1 MGDGHHGAGIAR
13 QELFQPFHRL
23 GVEVVGRFVEQQH
36 VRLLQ
41 QQAAQ
46 CDAALFTAGQVGDL
60 GIPRRQAQRI
70 GSHVQLVFQGVRVAG
85 GQDRL
90 EALLFLG
97 QRVEVGAFLGVGGVH
112 RLQRGLGLQH
122 FAHAFLDR
130 LAHGL
135 VRVQF
140 RFLRQV
146 TDLDAG
152 LRAGFTLEIG
162 VHAGHDL
169 QHGGLAGAVQAQQA
183 DLRAREEGQGNV
195 LDDLPLGRDHLG
207 HAVHGVDVLRGHAVS
222 VGAALRPTRH
232 GNIPLR
238 QRAQTGMEYR
248 QL

>member
-1 MGDGHHGAGIAR
+1 MSGFCSSRRHSATR
-13 QELFQPFHRL
+13 
-23 GVEVVGRFVEQQH
+23 RFS
-36 VRLLQ
+36 
-41 QQAAQ
+41 
-46 CDAALFTAGQVGDL
+46 
-60 GIPRRQAQRI
+60 PP
-70 GSHVQLVFQGVRVAG
+70 
-85 GQDRL
+85 DRL
-90 EALLFLG
+90 AILASHGGRRSASAATSSWFSGCARRRRPGSPPGAPVPG

-146 TDLDAG
+146 TDLMPG
-152 LRAGFTLEIG
+152 CGRASPSKSVSTPAMIFST
-162 VHAGHDL
+162 VDL
-169 QHGGLAGAVQAQQA
+169 PAPFRPSRPIFAPGKK
-183 DLRAREEGQGNV
+183 DRKCP
-195 LDDLPLGRDHLG
+195 DDLPLGRDHLG